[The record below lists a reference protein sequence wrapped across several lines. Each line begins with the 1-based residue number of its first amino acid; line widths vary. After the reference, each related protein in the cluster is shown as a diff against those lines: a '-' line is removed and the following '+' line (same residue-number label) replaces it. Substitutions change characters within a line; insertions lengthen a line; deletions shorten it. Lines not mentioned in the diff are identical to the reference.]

1 VEKRTGRQLGP
12 LSRWDETNS
21 HHLLEEK
28 GVDLPMQP
36 RNPIASLRGAWR
48 GKGLVRASLLLLAA
62 ALIAAAASAFGIA
75 HDYGYLHASI
85 LTGSPGGHYHAL
97 AMRLAERA
105 KREHGT
111 LIVVATAGSIEN
123 VNRLTSAARGGCAE
137 KFALVQDGTPVPVNA
152 RLELRGRLP
161 EPESLLLLG
170 RPGHAFRSFA
180 DVRGASIG
188 IGPEGS
194 GTAYLMRQLFEDPD
208 LQELEVHLSHY
219 GLLEQAELVAQS
231 KLDLAAFVIQ
241 EDAEFLRTIIRRHGL
256 DIVSPQ
262 DLQGLIARYPWLSL
276 GRIPAGRYDV
286 VRPLP
291 AVDKQIARLGTL
303 VIASPCAQRADRI
316 ALLILLGAELPGFVR
331 GNPPSSTS
339 SATVLPLAPEAHQF
353 FITGEPELADRYFPW
368 LVNLMS
374 PAYWVYLVMAVT
386 ILFNGLKAFSRF
398 RLWRIDA
405 AREKLETA
413 LKELV
418 DPGLTHAQMRA
429 VPADGVMAVPERR
442 AAAQAIL
449 ERLRE
454 LRARCQRQTSSLV
467 TPMGD
472 EMFYRYQQSLIDEAA
487 TTLGALLQRSSGP
500 TSRSTSPITPSPES
514 N

>member
-1 VEKRTGRQLGP
+1 
-12 LSRWDETNS
+12 
-21 HHLLEEK
+21 
-28 GVDLPMQP
+28 MQP
-36 RNPIASLRGAWR
+36 RNPIAGLRGAWR
-48 GKGLVRASLLLLAA
+48 GKGLVRASLLLVAA
-62 ALIAAAASAFGIA
+62 AVIAAAASAFGIA
-75 HDYGYLHASI
+75 HDYGYLHATI

-97 AMRLAERA
+97 ATRLADRA

-111 LIVVATAGSIEN
+111 LIVVASAGPIEN
-123 VNRLTSAARGGCAE
+123 VNRLASAARGGCEA
-137 KFALVQDGTPVPVNA
+137 KFALVQDGTPVPVGA
-152 RLELRGRLP
+152 RLALLGRLP

-170 RPGHAFRSFA
+170 KPDHAFRSFA
-180 DVRGASIG
+180 DLRGASIG
-188 IGPEGS
+188 IGPKGS
-194 GTAYLMRQLFEDPD
+194 GTAYLMRQLFDDPD
-208 LQELEVHLSHY
+208 LLELDVQLSHH

-231 KLDLAAFVIQ
+231 KLDLAAFVTQ
-241 EDAEFLRTIIRRHGL
+241 EDAEFLRTVIRQHGL
-256 DIVSPQ
+256 DIVAPK

-291 AVDKQIARLGTL
+291 AADKQIARLGTL
-303 VIASPCAQRADRI
+303 VIANACAQRADRI

-331 GNPPSSTS
+331 SNPPTSTS
-339 SATVLPLAPEAHQF
+339 AAAELPLASEAHQF
-353 FITGEPELADRYFPW
+353 FITGEPEIADRYFPW

-374 PAYWVYLVMAVT
+374 PAYWVYLVMAAT

-413 LKELV
+413 LKHLV
-418 DPGLTHAQMRA
+418 DPALTHAQMRA
-429 VPADGVMAVPERR
+429 VPADRVMAAPDKR
-442 AAAQAIL
+442 AAAHAIL
-449 ERLRE
+449 ERLLE

-487 TTLGALLQRSSGP
+487 TTVGALLRQSPG
-500 TSRSTSPITPSPES
+500 THNRSTSL
-514 N
+514 

>member
-1 VEKRTGRQLGP
+1 
-12 LSRWDETNS
+12 
-21 HHLLEEK
+21 
-28 GVDLPMQP
+28 MQP
-36 RNPIASLRGAWR
+36 RNPIAGVGGAWR
-48 GKGLVRASLLLLAA
+48 GKGLIRALLLLIAA

-85 LTGSPGGHYHAL
+85 LTGSPGGQYHAL
-97 AMRLAERA
+97 ATRLADRA

-111 LIVVATAGSIEN
+111 LVVIPTAGSIEN
-123 VNRLTSAARGGCAE
+123 VSILANARGGCAE
-137 KFALVQDGTPVPVNA
+137 KFALVQDGTPVPADA
-152 RLELRGRLP
+152 RLELLGRLP
-161 EPESLLLLG
+161 DLESLLFLG
-170 RPGHAFRSFA
+170 RTDHIFNTFGDLR
-180 DVRGASIG
+180 RKSIG

-208 LQELEVHLSHY
+208 LRALDVHLSHH
-219 GLLEQAELVAQS
+219 GLLEQAQLVAES
-231 KLDLAAFVIQ
+231 KLDLAAFVMQ
-241 EDAEFLRTIIRRHGL
+241 EDAEFLRTVIRQHGL
-256 DIVSPQ
+256 DIASPQ

-276 GRIPAGRYDV
+276 GRIPAGRYDL
-286 VRPLP
+286 VRPIP

-316 ALLILLGAELPGFVR
+316 TLLMLLGAELPGFVR
-331 GNPPSSTS
+331 GNPPSSTAPS
-339 SATVLPLAPEAHQF
+339 TVLPLAPEAHQF
-353 FITGEPELADRYFPW
+353 FLTGEPEIADRYFPW

-386 ILFNGLKAFSRF
+386 ILFNVLKAFSRF

-418 DPGLTHAQMRA
+418 DPMLTHAQMRA
-429 VPADGVMAVPERR
+429 VPAERVMAAPERR
-442 AAAQAIL
+442 AAAQAIMYQL
-449 ERLRE
+449 VE

-487 TTLGALLQRSSGP
+487 TTLGALLQRS
-500 TSRSTSPITPSPES
+500 PSPTGG
-514 N
+514 